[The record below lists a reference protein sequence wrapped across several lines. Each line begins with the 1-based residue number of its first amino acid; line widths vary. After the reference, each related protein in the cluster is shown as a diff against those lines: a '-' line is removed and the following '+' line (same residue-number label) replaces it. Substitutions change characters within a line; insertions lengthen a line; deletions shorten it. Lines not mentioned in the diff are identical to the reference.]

1 MYALNKID
9 AEAGPSTVVTGQLP
23 IVNIFAY
30 TLVDSGA
37 SHSYLAARLVG
48 KLEWEAKT
56 FSQPFYTVTPVGDL
70 YESQLWYK
78 DVPVKVDNKTLLAN
92 LITIEMDD
100 FDAILGMD

>member
-1 MYALNKID
+1 MNKTD

-70 YESQLWYK
+70 YESQLWCK
-78 DVPVKVDNKTLLAN
+78 DVPVKVDKQCFIVNPNWCVFVPKLR
-92 LITIEMDD
+92 LI
-100 FDAILGMD
+100 